1 VDVGVLQA
9 EHLRLLEG
17 AHAAVR
23 AEHEDAHALLAAHG
37 VFGRAA
43 GVARGGAQD
52 VELLAAAGQF
62 VLEQVAQQLHG
73 HVLEGQ
79 RRAVGQR
86 LDHQPVAQ
94 AAHRHDGLAA
104 EDLGGVGLA
113 HQRLQVGGRDV
124 VDVERQDLE
133 GQVGIG
139 QTAPA
144 GQRGAVDLRV
154 GGQVQAA
161 VRRQAFQQDVAE
173 AALGLSPRVLMYFMV
188 ASAALRPALPCAG

>member
-86 LDHQPVAQ
+86 SIISP
-94 AAHRHDGLAA
+94 
-104 EDLGGVGLA
+104 
-113 HQRLQVGGRDV
+113 
-124 VDVERQDLE
+124 
-133 GQVGIG
+133 
-139 QTAPA
+139 
-144 GQRGAVDLRV
+144 
-154 GGQVQAA
+154 
-161 VRRQAFQQDVAE
+161 
-173 AALGLSPRVLMYFMV
+173 SPRRRTGTM
-188 ASAALRPALPCAG
+188 ASLPKTSAV